1 MKVKRP
7 ELFQQAT
14 VSSNSRHPLLQT
26 PGLRRRG
33 LDLFSDPRMT
43 EGPRSVRSQCP
54 YCGVGCGLEL
64 QPPAEKGRAVRRDEE
79 GNPMWTARG
88 DRHHPSNLGQVCI
101 KGATVG
107 ETLARGRLRQPLF
120 RTSID
125 DDFAPISWDEALGR
139 ITAQIH
145 SSISLR
151 GNADSIAMYGSGQFH
166 TEDYYLAQKLLK
178 GALGTNN
185 FDANSRLCMSSAV
198 AGYTRCLGSDGPPCC
213 YEDLDHCSVAF
224 LIGTNTAECHPVLFQ
239 RLLKRKKR
247 NPGSLKIVVVDPRRT
262 DTAKAADIHLPIAPG
277 SDLALLHGIAHL
289 VLRENGQDPD
299 FIDDH
304 TENYD
309 AFFDVAARW
318 TPRRVARFCH
328 IPEKQLKE
336 VAQLFHRRQKVL
348 SLWSMGVNQRRE
360 GTAVVGGLINLHLLT
375 GQIGK
380 EGAGPFSLT
389 GQPNAMGGREAGGLA
404 HLLPGYR
411 LVTNEQHRAEVEQVW
426 TLPPGHISAK
436 PGLDAWE
443 QVKAME
449 RGELDL
455 WWVAATNPLVSMPD
469 LDRVKA
475 AMRRCPLVV
484 VSEAYADSETSHYA
498 HLLLPAAQ
506 WSEKDG
512 AMTNSERRITYCP
525 AFRRRFGESRPDW
538 EVFAEVGRR
547 LGYEK
552 QFSYDKASDVY
563 REFAQ
568 LTHGRLCDV
577 SGLSHAL
584 LEHEGPQQWP
594 FPAGSTPG
602 GDAKRLY
609 NDHHFA
615 TPSGKARFCTEQ
627 PLGLAEPPCETY
639 PLVLT
644 VGRYLGQWHTMT
656 RTGKVERLNK
666 MHPEPLLEIHPR
678 DAQEFKLRNGE
689 LAAIS
694 SRRGHLTATVEVTD
708 RIRPGCVFLPMHWGF
723 TQENACEAN
732 TLMHDQ
738 ACPVSKQPE
747 LKACSVIV
755 APAVSMVKPVE
766 QEKGRLDALRRLLTP
781 ALR

>member
-1 MKVKRP
+1 M
-7 ELFQQAT
+7 
-14 VSSNSRHPLLQT
+14 S
-26 PGLRRRG
+26 
-33 LDLFSDPRMT
+33 

-64 QPPAEKGRAVRRDEE
+64 KPPAEKGQAVRRDAE

-88 DRHHPSNLGQVCI
+88 DREHPSSLGQVCI

-107 ETLARGRLRQPLF
+107 ETLARGRLRPPLYRSSLSANF
-120 RTSID
+120 E
-125 DDFAPISWDEALGR
+125 PISWAAAFER
-139 ITAQIH
+139 ITDQIRT
-145 SSISLR
+145 SLAR
-151 GNADSIAMYGSGQFH
+151 LNSADGIAMYGSGQFH
-166 TEDYYLAQKLLK
+166 TEDYYLAQTLLK

-198 AGYTRCLGSDGPPCC
+198 AGYTRSLGSDGPPCC

-239 RLLKRKKR
+239 RLLKRKRK

-289 VLRENGQDPD
+289 VLRENGQDPA

-304 TENYD
+304 TENFD

-328 IPEKQLKE
+328 IPEKRLRE
-336 VAQLFHRRQKVL
+336 VAHLFHRRQRVL

-375 GQIGK
+375 GQIGR

-411 LVTNEQHRAEVEQVW
+411 LVGNAEHRAEVEQAW
-426 TLPPGHISAK
+426 KLPAGQIAAK
-436 PGLDAWE
+436 PGLAAWQ
-443 QVKAME
+443 QVEAME
-449 RGELDL
+449 RGDLDL
-455 WWVAATNPLVSMPD
+455 WWVAATNPLVSLPD
-469 LDRVKA
+469 LERVKK
-475 AMRRCPLVV
+475 AMGNCPLVV

-498 HLLLPAAQ
+498 HMLLPAAQ
-506 WSEKDG
+506 WSEKAG
-512 AMTNSERRITYCP
+512 AMTNSERRVTYCP
-525 AFRRRFGESRPDW
+525 AFRRRFGESRADW

-547 LGYEK
+547 LGYED
-552 QFSYDKASDVY
+552 QFSYASAAEVY
-563 REFAQ
+563 AEFSQ
-568 LTHGRLCDV
+568 LTRGRLCDV

-584 LEHEGPQQWP
+584 LEQEGPQQWP
-594 FPAGSTPG
+594 FPSGSTSDQP
-602 GDAKRLY
+602 AKRLY
-609 NDHHFA
+609 SDHRFA
-615 TPSGKARFCTEQ
+615 TPNGRARFCTDQ
-627 PLGLAEPPCETY
+627 PLGLAEPPCDTY

-644 VGRYLGQWHTMT
+644 VGRYLGHWHTMT
-656 RTGKVERLNK
+656 RTGKVERLQTL
-666 MHPEPLLEIHPR
+666 HPEPLLEIHPG
-678 DAQEFKLRNGE
+678 DAQELKLRNGE

-694 SRRGHLTATVEVTD
+694 SRRGHLTAKVMVTD
-708 RIRPGCVFLPMHWGF
+708 RIRRGTVFLPMHWGF
-723 TQENACEAN
+723 TQEKACEAN

-747 LKACSVIV
+747 LKACAVIV
-755 APAVSMVKPVE
+755 APAVSLVKPME
-766 QEKGRLDALRRLLTP
+766 QEKGRLDGLRRLLTP

>member
-1 MKVKRP
+1 M
-7 ELFQQAT
+7 
-14 VSSNSRHPLLQT
+14 
-26 PGLRRRG
+26 
-33 LDLFSDPRMT
+33 SD
-43 EGPRSVRSQCP
+43 GPRSVRSQCP

-64 QPPAEKGRAVRRDEE
+64 LPPAVKGQAVKRDAE

-88 DRHHPSNLGQVCI
+88 DRQHPSSLGQVCI

-120 RTSID
+120 RSSLE
-125 DDFAPISWDEALGR
+125 DDFAPISWDDALGR
-139 ITAQIH
+139 ITDQIR
-145 SSISLR
+145 SSVSRR
-151 GNADSIAMYGSGQFH
+151 GNADAIAMYGSGQFH

-198 AGYTRCLGSDGPPCC
+198 AGYTRSLGSDGPPCC

-239 RLLKRKKR
+239 RLLKRRKR
-247 NPGSLKIVVVDPRRT
+247 NPGSVKIVVVDPRRT

-289 VLRENGQDPD
+289 VLRENGQDAT

-304 TENYD
+304 TDNYD

-328 IPEKQLKE
+328 IPEKRLRE
-336 VAQLFHRRQKVL
+336 VAALFHRRETVL

-380 EGAGPFSLT
+380 PGAGPFSLT
-389 GQPNAMGGREAGGLA
+389 GQPNAMGGREAGGLS

-411 LVTNEQHRAEVEQVW
+411 LVTNTDHRADVEKAW
-426 TLPPGHISAK
+426 NLPAGRISAK
-436 PGLDAWE
+436 PGLAAWQ
-443 QVKAME
+443 QVEAME

-475 AMRRCPLVV
+475 AMGNCPLVV

-506 WSEKDG
+506 WSEKAG
-512 AMTNSERRITYCP
+512 AMTNSERRGTYCP
-525 AFRRRFGESRPDW
+525 AFRRPFGESRPDW
-538 EVFAEVGRR
+538 DVFAEVGRR
-547 LGYEK
+547 LGYAK
-552 QFSYDKASDVY
+552 QFGFESAAEVY
-563 REFAQ
+563 AEFTT
-568 LTHGRLCDV
+568 LTAGRLCDV

-584 LEHEGPQQWP
+584 LNNEGPQQWP
-594 FPAGSTPG
+594 FPRGCRPG
-602 GDAKRLY
+602 TEAKRLY
-609 NDHHFA
+609 CDQHFA
-615 TPSGKARFCTEQ
+615 TPSGRARFCTEQ
-627 PLGLAEPPCETY
+627 PLGLAEPPCDTY

-656 RTGKVERLNK
+656 RTGKVERLQS
-666 MHPEPLLEIHPR
+666 MHPEPLLEIHPE
-678 DAQEFKLRNGE
+678 DAQELKLRHGE
-689 LAAIS
+689 LGAIS
-694 SRRGHLTATVEVTD
+694 SRRGHLTATVHVTD
-708 RIRPGCVFLPMHWGF
+708 RIRRGTVFLPMHWGF
-723 TQENACEAN
+723 TQEKACEAN

-747 LKACSVIV
+747 LKACAVIV
-755 APAVSMVKPVE
+755 APAVSVVKPME
-766 QEKGRLDALRRLLTP
+766 QEKGRLDGLRRLLTP

>member
-1 MKVKRP
+1 
-7 ELFQQAT
+7 
-14 VSSNSRHPLLQT
+14 
-26 PGLRRRG
+26 
-33 LDLFSDPRMT
+33 MT
-43 EGPRSVRSQCP
+43 EGSRSVNSQCP

-64 QPPAEKGRAVRRDEE
+64 LPPAEKGRAVRRDEE
-79 GNPMWTARG
+79 GNPMWSARG
-88 DRHHPSNLGQVCI
+88 DRHHPSNRGQVCI

-107 ETLARGRLRQPLF
+107 ETLARGRLHQPLF
-120 RTSID
+120 RTCID
-125 DDFAPISWDEALGR
+125 RDFAPISWDEALDR
-139 ITAQIH
+139 ITAQIQW
-145 SSISLR
+145 SMSRR
-151 GNADSIAMYGSGQFH
+151 GNGDSIAMYGSGQFH

-289 VLRENGQDPD
+289 VLRENGQDAE

-318 TPRRVARFCH
+318 TPRRVARFCQ
-328 IPEKQLKE
+328 IPEQRLKE
-336 VAQLFHRRQKVL
+336 VAQLFHRRQRVL

-411 LVTNEQHRAEVEQVW
+411 LVTNEQHRTEVEQAW
-426 TLPPGHISAK
+426 TLPAGRISAK
-436 PGLDAWE
+436 PGLAAWE
-443 QVKAME
+443 QVEAME

-469 LDRVKA
+469 LERVKT

-506 WSEKDG
+506 WSEKAG

-547 LGYEK
+547 LGYVK
-552 QFSYDKASDVY
+552 QFHYDTASDVY
-563 REFAQ
+563 AEFAQ

-584 LEHEGPQQWP
+584 LQHEGPQQWP
-594 FPAGSTPG
+594 FPAGSAPG
-602 GDAKRLY
+602 GEAKRLY
-609 NDHHFA
+609 DDHRFA
-615 TPSGKARFCTEQ
+615 TPSGRARFCTDQ

-666 MHPEPLLEIHPR
+666 MHPEPLLEINPE
-678 DAQEFKLRNGE
+678 DAQDLKLRHGE

-694 SRRGHLTATVEVTD
+694 SRRGHLTATVAVTD
-708 RIRPGCVFLPMHWGF
+708 RIRPGSVFLPMHWGF

-732 TLMHDQ
+732 ILMHDQ

-747 LKACSVIV
+747 LKACAVIV

-766 QEKGRLDALRRLLTP
+766 QEKGRLDTLRRLLTP

>member
-1 MKVKRP
+1 M
-7 ELFQQAT
+7 
-14 VSSNSRHPLLQT
+14 S
-26 PGLRRRG
+26 
-33 LDLFSDPRMT
+33 

-64 QPPAEKGRAVRRDEE
+64 KPPAEKGQAVRRDAE

-88 DRHHPSNLGQVCI
+88 DREHPSSLGQVCI

-107 ETLARGRLRQPLF
+107 ETLARGRLRQPLYRSSLSDNF
-120 RTSID
+120 E
-125 DDFAPISWDEALGR
+125 PISWDAAFER
-139 ITAQIH
+139 ITDQIRT
-145 SSISLR
+145 SLAR
-151 GNADSIAMYGSGQFH
+151 RNSADGIAMYGSGQFH

-198 AGYTRCLGSDGPPCC
+198 AGYTRSLGSDGPPCC

-239 RLLKRKKR
+239 RLLKRKRK

-289 VLRENGQDPD
+289 VLRENGQDPA

-304 TENYD
+304 TENFD

-318 TPRRVARFCH
+318 TPRRVARFCN
-328 IPEKQLKE
+328 IPEKRLRE
-336 VAQLFHRRQKVL
+336 VAHLFHRRQRVL

-375 GQIGK
+375 GQIGR

-411 LVTNEQHRAEVEQVW
+411 LVGNAEHRAEVEQAW
-426 TLPPGHISAK
+426 KLPAGQIAAK
-436 PGLDAWE
+436 PGLAAWQ
-443 QVKAME
+443 QVEAME
-449 RGELDL
+449 RGDLDL
-455 WWVAATNPLVSMPD
+455 WWVAATNPLVSLPD
-469 LDRVKA
+469 LERVKK
-475 AMRRCPLVV
+475 AMGNCPLVV

-498 HLLLPAAQ
+498 HMLLPAAQ
-506 WSEKDG
+506 WSEKAG
-512 AMTNSERRITYCP
+512 AMTNSERRVTYCP
-525 AFRRRFGESRPDW
+525 AFRRRFGESRADW

-547 LGYEK
+547 LGYED
-552 QFSYDKASDVY
+552 QFSYASAAEVY
-563 REFAQ
+563 AEFSQ
-568 LTHGRLCDV
+568 LTRGRLCDV

-584 LEHEGPQQWP
+584 LEQEGPQQWP
-594 FPAGSTPG
+594 FPSGSTSDQP
-602 GDAKRLY
+602 AKRLY
-609 NDHHFA
+609 SDHRFA
-615 TPSGKARFCTEQ
+615 TPNGRARFCTDQ
-627 PLGLAEPPCETY
+627 PLGLAEPPCDTY

-656 RTGKVERLNK
+656 RTGKVERLQT
-666 MHPEPLLEIHPR
+666 MHPEPLLEIHPG
-678 DAQEFKLRNGE
+678 DAQELKLRNGE

-694 SRRGHLTATVEVTD
+694 SRRGHLTAKVMVTD
-708 RIRPGCVFLPMHWGF
+708 RIRRGTVFLPMHWGF
-723 TQENACEAN
+723 TQEKACEAN

-747 LKACSVIV
+747 LKACAVIV
-755 APAVSMVKPVE
+755 APAVSLVKPME
-766 QEKGRLDALRRLLTP
+766 QEKGRLDGLRRLLTP